1 MSVITRENRHPGHP
15 ASWWAEFEE
24 GSEKLDAAS
33 VTEALGDAITPGIR
47 SALLRREAEIATD
60 RVLLHLNR
68 PASPELAER
77 AGQARA
83 RLLATVERLNERAT
97 GDHPG
102 TTEAYALCLVL
113 QGRWAEA
120 AAAVEAALGARPLLK
135 AFVAALRLERFGADL
150 TLRLLDAGHAP
161 AMAVRCSLAIG
172 RYGWWPSWL
181 LKIVTE
187 RAQAGLLDAETL
199 TALQRCAYAELSPTQ
214 ARMAQRLI
222 NAEPQL
228 VEATAYRLETLGEH
242 PTAAR
247 LRKGDLTTI
256 AFAARL
262 IPV

>member
-1 MSVITRENRHPGHP
+1 MSAIIRENRQPVHP
-15 ASWWAEFEE
+15 ASWWAQFEE
-24 GSEKLDAAS
+24 GSEKFDAAS
-33 VTEALGDAITPGIR
+33 VTEALGDVITPRIR

-60 RVLLHLNR
+60 RVVLYLNR
-68 PASPELAER
+68 PASEERAER
-77 AGQARA
+77 ASQATA
-83 RLLATVERLNERAT
+83 RLLATVKRLNERAT

-102 TTEAYALCLVL
+102 TTEAYAVCLVL

-120 AAAVEAALGARPLLK
+120 ATAVEPVLGTAPLLR
-135 AFVAALRLERFGADL
+135 AFVAALRLERFGTDL
-150 TLRLLDAGHAP
+150 TLRLLDAGQSP
-161 AMAVRCSLAIG
+161 AMAVECSLAIG

-187 RAQAGLLDAETL
+187 RAQAGMLDAETI

-228 VEATAYRLETLGEH
+228 VEAAAYRLETLGEH